1 MDDITEKNIILF
13 VTIFIV
19 ALLSASVKLFK
30 NDTFFFGLLFVIF
43 LISFAQ
49 TKVLKKW
56 IDKDKK
62 DYNLIYFVYIFL
74 DVCIFAFIFYML
86 YLKKGKQYI
95 FGGLDGSMESEMTG
109 GGDFNPINMY
119 INFMRNGFTIGNK
132 MIKGGF
138 YGAYLLKNKI
148 QEKLTRKKDDD
159 YDI

>member
-13 VTIFIV
+13 VTILIV
-19 ALLSASVKLFK
+19 ALLSASVKLYK
-30 NDTFFFGLLFVIF
+30 NDSFFFGLLFVIF

-56 IDKDKK
+56 IDKEKK

-86 YLKKGKQYI
+86 YLKKGKTYI
-95 FGGLDGSMESEMTG
+95 MGNIDGEMTG

-119 INFMRNGFTIGNK
+119 INFMKNGFSIGNK

-148 QEKLTRKKDDD
+148 QEKLTKKKEED
-159 YDI
+159 YEI